1 MVTSSPTNEREQ
13 EIPTRTRG
21 EATSSEKVGDNT
33 RKVKEAKDSP
43 PYEDINLHPDNFPGK
58 RTSKP
63 QDHPSSHDYINA
75 DLQPAR
81 KPQTPSNPF
90 IFPSSFQGNGTNTEF
105 KTFECSPLCTSSTIE
120 ATISESTLQN
130 QISDAK
136 TQDSDKADKTQSVAA
151 EVPDDDLRP
160 EVAKLPGRKRL
171 ASWGTPPDDEVAPND
186 EPNRDTPANGHYTD
200 RLTGS
205 GQTTFGNNTVVQ
217 TNVHNQLSDAG
228 IETSSPRESRQ
239 GSVSTNRKS
248 WDGVRHPCESGDNQ
262 KVSILEKPKNSKERS
277 CSDSNLMVRNI
288 RLGE

>member
-43 PYEDINLHPDNFPGK
+43 PYEDINLHPDDFSGK

-75 DLQPAR
+75 DLQPAE

-105 KTFECSPLCTSSTIE
+105 KAFECSPLCTSSTIE
-120 ATISESTLQN
+120 ANISESTLQN

-160 EVAKLPGRKRL
+160 EVAKLPGMKRL
-171 ASWGTPPDDEVAPND
+171 ASWGTPPDDEGAPND

-217 TNVHNQLSDAG
+217 TNVHNQLSDTG

-248 WDGVRHPCESGDNQ
+248 WDGVRHPAESGDNQ
-262 KVSILEKPKNSKERS
+262 KVSILEKPKDSKERS